1 MKEPIVKN
9 SPSTLVSGLEPTN
22 VFQAEVAIIKVAADL
37 LLLGA

>member
-9 SPSTLVSGLEPTN
+9 SPSTLVSLEPTN